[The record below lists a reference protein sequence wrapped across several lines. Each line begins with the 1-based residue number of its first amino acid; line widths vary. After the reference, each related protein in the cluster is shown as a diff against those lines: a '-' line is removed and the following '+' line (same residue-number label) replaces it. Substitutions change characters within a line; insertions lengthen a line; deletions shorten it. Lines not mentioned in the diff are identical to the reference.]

1 MEQNQVATTQQITE
15 TDLVSHLTNMGLMKD
30 LTDGEKNTYLQ
41 IAKAFNLNPF
51 KREIYVSKYNG
62 QMSIIVGYETY
73 IKRAERSGMLDGWE
87 VTTSGSV
94 APVLA
99 ESTLKAVITI
109 YRKDRTRPFVWEAKF
124 SEYMQLKDGRLNK
137 FWQKSETMIKKVA
150 MAQGFRLCFNDELGG
165 MPYTSEEVMETEDIQ
180 HTVVATSTTPPAVAT
195 PPEPKPKKQA
205 TAKTMDNIL
214 PRIKQADGTVETA
227 LASVSF
233 TEDQMKEIQ
242 GAKDFAKRKQDELIP
257 LLENST
263 LESAALTDAANKVL
277 MCVADTDFE
286 DIKASLLIVQKA
298 KP

>member
-195 PPEPKPKKQA
+195 LPEPKPKKQA